1 MIKTKN
7 KAIKEKWLY
16 EAEYNG
22 KEEGC
27 GDLIMTLFKF
37 FKTIP
42 PGTRVCVTAH
52 DKGAVIDIPAW
63 CRSTNK
69 ELIEAMPPYY
79 LILKN

>member
-1 MIKTKN
+1 MDKS
-7 KAIKEKWLY
+7 IKENWSY

-42 PGTRVCVTAH
+42 PGTRVCVSAY

-69 ELIEAMPPYY
+69 ELIEANPPYY
-79 LILKN
+79 LILKK